1 MTDEELA
8 NLLGEKP
15 ATPDPAFRFDV
26 LARAA
31 QHAQRRAAQIRAL
44 NIMLISCTVGAFF
57 ALSQGLG
64 FRIENAQPL
73 FYTLVAIGCG
83 YVLAQE
89 TIKGRRSPFARA
101 FAHLRFRL

>member
-8 NLLGEKP
+8 DLLGEKP

-31 QHAQRRAAQIRAL
+31 QHAQRRAAHIRAL

-57 ALSQGLG
+57 ALGQGLG
-64 FRIENAQPL
+64 FRIETAEPL
-73 FYTLVAIGCG
+73 IYAVAAIGCAWL
-83 YVLAQE
+83 LAQE
-89 TIKGRRSPFARA
+89 TIKGRRSPFVRA

>member
-1 MTDEELA
+1 MTDEDLA

-31 QHAQRRAAQIRAL
+31 QRAQRRAAQVRAV
-44 NIMLISCTVGAFF
+44 NITLISCAVGGFF
-57 ALSQGLG
+57 ALSQTFG
-64 FRIENAQPL
+64 FRIETAQPL
-73 FYTLVAIGCG
+73 IYALVAIGCA

-101 FAHLRFRL
+101 FAHLRFRV

>member
-1 MTDEELA
+1 MTDEDLA

-26 LARAA
+26 LTRAA
-31 QHAQRRAAQIRAL
+31 QHAQRNAARTRAL

-57 ALSQGLG
+57 ALTQAIG
-64 FRIENAQPL
+64 FRFENAQPL
-73 FYTLVAIGCG
+73 VYAVVAVACAWL
-83 YVLAQE
+83 LAQE
-89 TIKGRRSPFARA
+89 TIKGRRSPLVRA

>member
-1 MTDEELA
+1 MTDEEFA

-15 ATPDPAFRFDV
+15 ATPDPGFRFDV

-31 QHAQRRAAQIRAL
+31 QHAQRRAAHIRTV
-44 NIMLISCTVGAFF
+44 NIVLISCAVGAFF
-57 ALSQGLG
+57 AMSQALG
-64 FRIENAQPL
+64 FTIETAQPL
-73 FYTLVAIGCG
+73 FYAFVAVACAFI
-83 YVLAQE
+83 LAQE

>member
-31 QHAQRRAAQIRAL
+31 ERAQQRAARTRAI
-44 NIMLISCTVGAFF
+44 NIVAASCGAGAFF
-57 ALSQGLG
+57 ALTQSVG

-73 FYTLVAIGCG
+73 FYALIAVGCA
-83 YVLAQE
+83 YMLAQE

-101 FAHLRFRL
+101 FSQLRFRL

>member
-1 MTDEELA
+1 MTDEDLA

-15 ATPDPAFRFDV
+15 ATPDVAFRFDV
-26 LARAA
+26 FARAA
-31 QHAQRRAAQIRAL
+31 QHAQRRAARARAL
-44 NIMLISCTVGAFF
+44 NIILISSGVGAFF
-57 ALSQGLG
+57 ALTQAVG

-73 FYTLVAIGCG
+73 FYALVAMGCT

-89 TIKGRRSPFARA
+89 TIRGSRSPFARA